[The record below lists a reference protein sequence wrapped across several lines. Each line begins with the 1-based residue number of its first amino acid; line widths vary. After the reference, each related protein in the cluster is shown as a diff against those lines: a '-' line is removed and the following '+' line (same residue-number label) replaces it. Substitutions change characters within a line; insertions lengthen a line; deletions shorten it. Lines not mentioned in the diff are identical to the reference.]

1 MATVQ
6 QVYEHIHRF
15 APFGIEEPWD
25 NCGLLVGDPHQQVE
39 KILVALDVTDSVLQ
53 EAQERGANLIVT
65 HHPVIFT
72 PLKRVT
78 CDQSVYQIIRRGLS
92 VISAHTNLDKA
103 PQGVNYHLA
112 RTLGLEDVRHFGPVV
127 ETEVGKASLG
137 RMGDTAQPTTVAQL
151 AQLAKERLGC
161 GGVQYVESAQPVRTV
176 AVVGGSG
183 GDFLEQARQLG
194 AQCLVTA
201 DVKHD
206 QFLQAA
212 HMGMGLV
219 DAGHFS
225 TEQVVCAPLARWIQ
239 ELVPQTWVARCSG
252 EPFHWAK

>member
-1 MATVQ
+1 MKKRVLAFDLGASSGRLIEGAFDGERLTLR
-6 QVYEHIHRF
+6 ELHRF
-15 APFGIEEPWD
+15 PNEPVRLGATLYWDFPRLMHEIKIGLVRAGRGYDSMGVDTWGADAGFLDRTGNLLTLPVHYRDARYHGIREE
-25 NCGLLVGDPHQQVE
+25 
-39 KILVALDVTDSVLQ
+39 VAAVVPPEEL
-53 EAQERGANLIVT
+53 
-65 HHPVIFT
+65 
-72 PLKRVT
+72 
-78 CDQSVYQIIRRGLS
+78 Y
-92 VISAHTNLDKA
+92 
-103 PQGVNYHLA
+103 A
-112 RTLGLEDVRHFGPVV
+112 RTGIQSLDFNTLNQLYYAKTRTPGL
-127 ETEVGKASLG
+127 
-137 RMGDTAQPTTVAQL
+137 
-151 AQLAKERLGC
+151 
-161 GGVQYVESAQPVRTV
+161 
-176 AVVGGSG
+176 
-183 GDFLEQARQLG
+183 LEQARQLG

>member
-1 MATVQ
+1 MCATL
-6 QVYEHIHRF
+6 
-15 APFGIEEPWD
+15 APWWRRRWARPPWAAWATR
-25 NCGLLVGDPHQQVE
+25 P
-39 KILVALDVTDSVLQ
+39 S
-53 EAQERGANLIVT
+53 
-65 HHPVIFT
+65 P
-72 PLKRVT
+72 PLWP
-78 CDQSVYQIIRRGLS
+78 SWL
-92 VISAHTNLDKA
+92 
-103 PQGVNYHLA
+103 
-112 RTLGLEDVRHFGPVV
+112 
-127 ETEVGKASLG
+127 
-137 RMGDTAQPTTVAQL
+137 
-151 AQLAKERLGC
+151 
-161 GGVQYVESAQPVRTV
+161 
-176 AVVGGSG
+176 SG